1 MKRPSKQRRSKNG
14 RRLGHTIG
22 SVYLVHFARSFNGVR
37 HYLGFS
43 TNIPKRVKEHRAGR
57 GSPLLKAVT
66 ARRIPWSVVRKWHGK
81 DGHFEKKLKQQN
93 ALVDLCPK
101 CRH

>member
-1 MKRPSKQRRSKNG
+1 MKKRRQRFSKNG
-14 RRLGHTIG
+14 RRIGHITG
-22 SVYLVHFARSFNGVR
+22 SVYLVHFRRAFNGAK

-66 ARRIPWSVVRKWHGK
+66 ERGIPWTVVRKWHGV
-81 DGHFEKKLKQQN
+81 DGHFEKELKRKN
-93 ALVDLCPK
+93 ALSDLCPRCK
-101 CRH
+101 